1 MYLTK
6 IIVVALLFSSIAYAY
21 DEESGLSSDE
31 MYSVIFDSFN
41 TYNDIDNPKWYTP
54 ITDYLVKFEA
64 YFTNNAPTM
73 EIQIAVTK
81 ITWNYNLHEYEDTDI
96 SYISTHNI
104 NFHPNTTEKPVFW
117 IDPVVAFFRENP
129 DEFESFVTPDQNL
142 DHPDILNVTIDID
155 TEGTELD
162 RFAQGY
168 ETVTNDDLNS
178 IKGEMGM
185 DHGFSLSG
193 EGGEGGIGDI
203 YDVVSGDG
211 IAANGMDTTFKSLF
225 YGLIPILFILSV
237 LNMITKVI

>member
-6 IIVVALLFSSIAYAY
+6 IIVVMLLLSSIAYAY
-21 DEESGLSSDE
+21 DEESGLSEDE

-41 TYNDIDNPKWYTP
+41 TYNDIDNPKWYSP

-64 YFTNNAPTM
+64 YFTDNAPTI

-81 ITWNYNLHEYEDTDI
+81 ITWNYNLNEYEDTDI
-96 SYISTHNI
+96 SYFTSTTIGMHS
-104 NFHPNTTEKPVFW
+104 NTTEKPVFW
-117 IDPVVAFFRENP
+117 IDPVEAAFKENP
-129 DEFESFVTPDQNL
+129 DMFKNFVTPDQNL
-142 DHPDILNVTIDID
+142 DHPDILNITIDID
-155 TEGTELD
+155 AEGTELD

-168 ETVTNDDLNS
+168 ETITEDEINNL
-178 IKGEMGM
+178 KGQIGE
-185 DHGFSLSG
+185 DYGFSLTG

-203 YDVVSGDG
+203 YDAVSGDG

-237 LNMITKVI
+237 LNMIMKVI

>member
-1 MYLTK
+1 MYLIK
-6 IIVVALLFSSIAYAY
+6 IIIVMLLFSSMVFAY
-21 DEESGLSSDE
+21 DEETGLSEEE

-41 TYNDIDNPKWYTP
+41 TYNDIDNPKWYSP

-64 YFTNNAPTM
+64 YFTNNAPTV

-81 ITWNYNLHEYEDTDI
+81 ITWNYNLHEYEDTE
-96 SYISTHNI
+96 
-104 NFHPNTTEKPVFW
+104 TTYDTSIGFAFNKNGTEVPTVT
-117 IDPVVAFFRENP
+117 IDPIEEFFKNNP
-129 DEFESFVTPDQNL
+129 EEIDSFVTPDQNL

-155 TEGTELD
+155 AEGTELD
-162 RFAQGY
+162 RNAQGY
-168 ETVTNDDLNS
+168 ETVTTDDLNNF
-178 IKGEMGM
+178 KGEMGM
-185 DHGFSLSG
+185 DHGFSLTG

-225 YGLIPILFILSV
+225 YGLIPILFILSI

>member
-1 MYLTK
+1 MFLTK
-6 IIVVALLFSSIAYAY
+6 IIVIVLLLSSTAYAY
-21 DEESGLSSDE
+21 DEETGLSSDE

-64 YFTNNAPTM
+64 YFTDNAPTI
-73 EIQIAVTK
+73 EVEVAVKK

-104 NFHPNTTEKPVFW
+104 NFHPNSTEKPVFW
-117 IDPVVAFFRENP
+117 IDPVEAAFKENP
-129 DEFESFVTPDQNL
+129 DMFKNFVTPDQNL
-142 DHPDILNVTIDID
+142 DHPDILNITIDID
-155 TEGTELD
+155 AEGTELD

-168 ETVTNDDLNS
+168 ETITEDEINNL
-178 IKGEMGM
+178 KGQIGE
-185 DHGFSLSG
+185 DYGFSLTG
-193 EGGEGGIGDI
+193 EGGEGGLGDI
-203 YDVVSGDG
+203 YDAVSGDG

>member
-6 IIVVALLFSSIAYAY
+6 IIIVMLLFSSIAFAY
-21 DEESGLSSDE
+21 DEETGLSSNE

-41 TYNDIDNPKWYTP
+41 TYNDIDNPKWYSP

-64 YFTNNAPTM
+64 YFTNNAPTL
-73 EIQIAVTK
+73 EIEITVK
-81 ITWNYNLHEYEDTDI
+81 KLTWNYNLHEYEETDAV
-96 SYISTHNI
+96 YNNYMEYNLHENSTEVPFLTN
-104 NFHPNTTEKPVFW
+104 
-117 IDPVVAFFRENP
+117 DPVAEFFQNNP
-129 DEFESFVTPDQNL
+129 EEIDNFVTPDQNL
-142 DHPDILNVTIDID
+142 DHPDILNVTVDID
-155 TEGTELD
+155 AEGTELD
-162 RFAQGY
+162 RIAQGY
-168 ETVTNDDLNS
+168 ETVTNDDLNN

-203 YDVVSGDG
+203 YDAVSSDGVV
-211 IAANGMDTTFKSLF
+211 ANGMDTTFKSLF